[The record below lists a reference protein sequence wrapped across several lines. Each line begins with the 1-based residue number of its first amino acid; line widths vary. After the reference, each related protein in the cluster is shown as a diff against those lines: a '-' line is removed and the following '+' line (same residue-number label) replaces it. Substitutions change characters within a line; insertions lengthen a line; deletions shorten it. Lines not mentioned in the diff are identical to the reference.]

1 MSGRC
6 SVGLVSQW
14 WFVCF
19 STKHRFVAAREEHG
33 TFLRGSNLHFLRVE
47 RNLDGGSF
55 RCVATNTSTNYAII
69 TKTAVRFVIRYLS
82 DDVKVELRSPASAS
96 AIRPGSDVTLRCN
109 VTGDPPPTVEWYK
122 NGIRLFESEGKMAL
136 RRKQLTISSVTS
148 EDNGSYSCHAISRMS
163 TSGSLSSGGGGR
175 ASGGGGGDQLADL
188 KVDSFNNF
196 PLIVDNNNAAVIE
209 VSVSV

>member
-1 MSGRC
+1 
-6 SVGLVSQW
+6 
-14 WFVCF
+14 
-19 STKHRFVAAREEHG
+19 
-33 TFLRGSNLHFLRVE
+33 
-47 RNLDGGSF
+47 
-55 RCVATNTSTNYAII
+55 
-69 TKTAVRFVIRYLS
+69 
-82 DDVKVELRSPASAS
+82 
-96 AIRPGSDVTLRCN
+96 
-109 VTGDPPPTVEWYK
+109 
-122 NGIRLFESEGKMAL
+122 MAL

-175 ASGGGGGDQLADL
+175 ASGGGGDQLADL